1 MAVYRPKYKD
11 PTTRKLVRSAVW
23 WYEFTYVGS
32 RIRESSKQT
41 KKTLAIEAEKQRRKE
56 LEQSYAGIPSHETPK
71 DRIRTVK
78 GALATYGKSYAVN
91 HREKSTAVVTER
103 SKHLERL
110 LGSLLMPDLTQE
122 RITAYMSERKTEGA
136 SNRTIN
142 MELGVLS
149 RAVGQHFRV
158 LWPKLK
164 KLEERHDIG
173 RALAPDEESRL
184 IEAVQK
190 NRSRLIGPF
199 VRIALFTG
207 MRRDEIRLLRWSQ
220 IDFEKKHITV
230 GRAKTS
236 AGRGRVIPI
245 GPTLAAVLSL
255 HADWFKAKFGAIEPD
270 WFVFPF
276 CRRAKPIDPARPV
289 TTLRKAWGTVCGQAG
304 IQCRIHDLRHTV
316 CTKMAEAGVPEATM
330 LDIMG
335 HMSTAMLRRYSHIRQ
350 AAKVEAIEA
359 LEARSPFSNGVP
371 KEFPKAS
378 EKQASKSAVTH

>member
-1 MAVYRPKYKD
+1 MAVYRPKYKH
-11 PTTRKLVRSAVW
+11 PKTGKLVRSAVW
-23 WYEFTYVGS
+23 WYEFIYAGS

-41 KKTLAIEAEKQRRKE
+41 KKTLATEAEKRRRKE
-56 LEQSYAGIPSHETPK
+56 LEQSYAGVPNHETPK

-78 GALATYGKSYAVN
+78 GALATYQKSYAVN
-91 HREKSTAVVTER
+91 HREKSTAVVSER
-103 SKHLERL
+103 SKPLERH
-110 LGSLLMPDLTQE
+110 LGSLLMPDLTEQ
-122 RITAYMSERKTEGA
+122 RITVYMSERKAEGA
-136 SNRTIN
+136 GNRTIN

-158 LWPKLK
+158 LWPRVK

-173 RALAPDEESRL
+173 RALSPDEESRL

-207 MRRDEIRLLRWSQ
+207 MRRDEIRLLRWNQ
-220 IDFEKKHITV
+220 ITFEKKHITV

-245 GPTLAAVLSL
+245 GPTLEAVLSL
-255 HADWFKAKFGAIEPD
+255 HADWFKAKFGALEPD

-289 TTLRKAWGTVCGQAG
+289 TTLRKAWGTVCAQAG
-304 IQCRIHDLRHTV
+304 IECRIHDLRHTV

-350 AAKVEAIEA
+350 AAKIEAMQA
-359 LEARSPFSNGVP
+359 LEARSAFSLTVP
-371 KEFPKAS
+371 KESPKVS
-378 EKQASKSAVTH
+378 QKQASKSAVTH